1 MAQNIGPK
9 IGIEGEAEYRRQMQ
23 NIIQQTKTYQAAVK
37 EAQSALDRNASSQ
50 QKAQAK
56 TQALTKAIEAQRK
69 QVEYCQNML
78 NASKEK
84 YGENATQTLK
94 WEEALHKANTQLNE
108 LNQQLADSNR
118 LKAWGEDV
126 VKAGE
131 RLEQLSEIFL
141 LYFIHQS
148 GNALQFFQH
157 CGNDSYHFSS
167 SLITPVFTR

>member
-1 MAQNIGPK
+1 
-9 IGIEGEAEYRRQMQ
+9 MQ

-108 LNQQLADSNR
+108 LNQQLAD
-118 LKAWGEDV
+118 
-126 VKAGE
+126 
-131 RLEQLSEIFL
+131 
-141 LYFIHQS
+141 
-148 GNALQFFQH
+148 
-157 CGNDSYHFSS
+157 
-167 SLITPVFTR
+167 